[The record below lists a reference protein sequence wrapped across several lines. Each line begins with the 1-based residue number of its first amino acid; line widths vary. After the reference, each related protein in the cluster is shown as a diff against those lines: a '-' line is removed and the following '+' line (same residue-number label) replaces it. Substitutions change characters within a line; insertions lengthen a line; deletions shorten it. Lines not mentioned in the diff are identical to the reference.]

1 MLAKRDKFVIL
12 IAVVQQVVLGS
23 HIKKFLLE

>member
-23 HIKKFLLE
+23 HIKKLLLE